1 MSEIWKP
8 VVCNDNYAVSS
19 FGRVM
24 RVIGGRGARLGCKLK
39 PNVKKIGYPM
49 VTLTK
54 DGIQVQH
61 YVHRL
66 MAEAFFG
73 STIGMDVNHK
83 DGNKEN
89 NSIENL
95 EWCTR
100 KYNIQHAFSVLNK
113 QVKIKA
119 SELADVFSYSAQG
132 VKGKDIALFF
142 GVTPQ
147 AICRILKG
155 YRRPLV

>member
-1 MSEIWKP
+1 MNEIWKP

-19 FGRVM
+19 VGRVM
-24 RVIGGRGARLGCKLK
+24 RVTGGKGARQGCQLK

-66 MAEAFFG
+66 MAESFFG

-89 NSIENL
+89 NTIENL
-95 EWCTR
+95 EWCSR
-100 KYNIQHAFSVLNK
+100 KYNLQHAVSVLNK
-113 QVKIKA
+113 RVKIKA
-119 SELADVFSYSAQG
+119 SELNDVFSYAKQG
-132 VKGKDIALFF
+132 VKGKDIAAFF

-155 YRRPLV
+155 YRIYLV

>member
-1 MSEIWKP
+1 MSEIWKT
-8 VVCNDNYAVSS
+8 VICNDNYAVSNM
-19 FGRVM
+19 GNVM
-24 RVIGGRGARLGCKLK
+24 RIVGGKGSRKDKLLSCRAG
-39 PNVKKIGYPM
+39 KIGYP
-49 VTLTK
+49 VTLLTK
-54 DGIQVQH
+54 NGVQTQH

-66 MAEAFFG
+66 VAEAFFG
-73 STIGMDVNHK
+73 TTVGMDVNHK
-83 DGNKEN
+83 NGVKTDNR
-89 NSIENL
+89 IENL

-132 VKGKDIALFF
+132 VKGKDIAVFF

-147 AICRILKG
+147 AICKILKG
-155 YRRPLV
+155 HRRSLV

>member
-1 MSEIWKP
+1 MSEIWKT

-19 FGRVM
+19 VGRVM
-24 RVIGGRGARLGCKLK
+24 RITGGKGARKDLQLR

-49 VTLTK
+49 ITLTK
-54 DGIQVQH
+54 DGVQVQH

-66 MAEAFFG
+66 MAESFFG
-73 STIGMDVNHK
+73 TTVGMDVNHK
-83 DGNKEN
+83 NGVKTDNR
-89 NSIENL
+89 IENL

-100 KYNIQHAFSVLNK
+100 KYNLQHAVSVLNK
-113 QVKIKA
+113 RVKIKA

-132 VKGKDIALFF
+132 VKGKDIAAFF

-155 YRRPLV
+155 YRRSFA